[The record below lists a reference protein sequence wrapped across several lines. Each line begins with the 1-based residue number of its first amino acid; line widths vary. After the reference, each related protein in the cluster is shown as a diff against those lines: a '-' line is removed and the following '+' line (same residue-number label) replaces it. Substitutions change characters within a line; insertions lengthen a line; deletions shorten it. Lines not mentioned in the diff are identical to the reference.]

1 MLKSKDIQ
9 DLCQINVF
17 ISKLFIQCDTGS
29 CCVHVTGGVSIYLQ
43 IRVLA
48 KKQDNK
54 KIGGWGGTKLEKK
67 LGKQCRYRRVF
78 IK

>member
-9 DLCQINVF
+9 DLCKMNFF

-29 CCVHVTGGVSIYLQ
+29 CCVHVTGGVNIYLQ

-48 KKQDNK
+48 KKQDK
-54 KIGGWGGTKLEKK
+54 KKSGGWGGTKFEKK
-67 LGKQCRYRRVF
+67 VGK
-78 IK
+78 